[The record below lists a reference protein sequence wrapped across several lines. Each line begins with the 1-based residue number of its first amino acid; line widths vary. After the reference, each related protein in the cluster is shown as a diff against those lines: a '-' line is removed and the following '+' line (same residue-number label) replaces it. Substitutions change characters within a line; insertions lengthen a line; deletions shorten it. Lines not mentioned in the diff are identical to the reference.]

1 MRKVYP
7 IKASVLMLAYNQR
20 PYIDEAIRSAVLQD
34 TTFDFELIVS
44 DDASTDGTADRC
56 RWWQQRYPN
65 RVRVVK
71 GDRNVGLAANF
82 VRTYQAARGEY
93 IAVCEADDFWTDRH
107 KLQIQVD
114 FLDTHPDYSACF
126 HRVINYYQ
134 ADGSKSLSGGPARRT
149 VTLSDLSLC
158 NPITNVSVCYR
169 HAVADTLPAWM
180 DQVTSYD
187 LVMHILCAEHGDI
200 YYMRRVMAVYRKLE
214 TSIWTGGDKAK
225 RAMISLKN
233 RDLLIAYFQDRNR
246 EVCRTLQ
253 TANARNRID
262 MALYYEAQGMAD
274 KAQECWQQVTLY
286 RPDWTTDDLARERR
300 SLAVAARRPNA
311 LRRML
316 TVCRRG
322 ISKWI
327 ALPHVKGKA

>member
-1 MRKVYP
+1 MKKVYP

-20 PYIDEAIRSAVLQD
+20 PYIDEAIRSVVLQD

-56 RWWQQRYPN
+56 LWWQQRYPDRI
-65 RVRVVK
+65 RVIR
-71 GDRNVGLAANF
+71 GDSNVGLAANF

-93 IAVCEADDFWTDRH
+93 IAICEADDFWTDRH

-134 ADGSKSLSGGPARRT
+134 ADGSKSLSGGPTRRT
-149 VTLSDLSLC
+149 VTLADLSLC

-169 HAVADTLPAWM
+169 HAVADFLPAWM

-200 YYMRRVMAVYRKLE
+200 YYMRRIMAVYRKLE

-233 RDLLIAYFQDRNR
+233 RDLLIAYFQDRYPADGQR
-246 EVCRTLQ
+246 PQPHRHG
-253 TANARNRID
+253 
-262 MALYYEAQGMAD
+262 ALLRGTRHGRQGQGVQATGD
-274 KAQECWQQVTLY
+274 SLPPRLDSRRLGPRAQEPGRGGTPPE
-286 RPDWTTDDLARERR
+286 RPAQDAH
-300 SLAVAARRPNA
+300 SLPE
-311 LRRML
+311 
-316 TVCRRG
+316 
-322 ISKWI
+322 
-327 ALPHVKGKA
+327 KGV